1 MLKLGDQIINLNKK
15 SPDLYGIENL
25 KEISE
30 SILKA
35 LQKFKERASNGL
47 NWWERIKTGV
57 EFGQV
62 GGEIFTELEELKKEI
77 LNLKEYEMRD
87 LAKHIAHKLGLQ
99 YEAAFEAISEIVIE
113 TINVALSGVEIYKN
127 VKKLLK

>member
-1 MLKLGDQIINLNKK
+1 MIKLGDQVIDLKK
-15 SPDLYGIENL
+15 GGEDLYGIENL

-30 SILKA
+30 GILKA
-35 LQKFKERASNGL
+35 LQKFKERAEDGL
-47 NWWERIKTGV
+47 TWWERIRTGID
-57 EFGQV
+57 FGKV
-62 GGEIFTELEELKKEI
+62 GQDIFEDLDQLKKEI
-77 LNLKEYEMRD
+77 ISLKEYEMRD

-113 TINVALSGVEIYKN
+113 TINVALASIGIYKN